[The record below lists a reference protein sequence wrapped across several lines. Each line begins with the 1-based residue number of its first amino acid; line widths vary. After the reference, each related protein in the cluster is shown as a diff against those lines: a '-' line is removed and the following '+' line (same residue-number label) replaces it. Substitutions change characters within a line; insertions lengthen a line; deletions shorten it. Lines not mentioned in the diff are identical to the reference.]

1 MTQHADA
8 PAEAEPAAAARTTT
22 TTSTTSTL
30 DGHYWERARR
40 GAAPWIIGAVGL
52 AALGIGQFV
61 PLRHHMESDLRDRSL
76 AALHGAGFG
85 DVTVDFT
92 GRDGR
97 IGGSVASPADIQ
109 RAVDTVRSLEGV
121 RVVSGNPAPPAAVAG
136 ATSPAVKAVIAD
148 GTLVLS
154 GSVGSEA
161 ARQAL
166 VEAVTQAFGPG
177 TVKDELTVGASTS
190 DAGLAAFGSL
200 VAGLG
205 RSAAATADLSDG
217 RLTLTGTVPDAG
229 QLDAATAGAN
239 AVTGDPGKVT
249 NQLTATGGATSA
261 SPTAS
266 DSPAASAS
274 PTASASPAASAN
286 PSASA
291 SPSPSGDPA
300 QQPAQQAL
308 VDLPRVEFETGSAT
322 LTPSGRG
329 VVATAA
335 KILAANPTIRVRIDG
350 YTDDLGDWEV
360 NKALSSARAD
370 TVRSTLVA
378 DGIDAGRLQSFGWSE
393 ENPKVP
399 NTSAANRATNRRVEF
414 VVLP

>member
-8 PAEAEPAAAARTTT
+8 PAEAAPAAAARTTT
-22 TTSTTSTL
+22 TTSTTSAL
-30 DGHYWERARR
+30 DGYYWERARR

-97 IGGSVASPADIQ
+97 IGGTVASPADVQ

-136 ATSPAVKAVIAD
+136 ATSPTVKAVIAD
-148 GTLVLS
+148 GALVLS

-166 VEAVTQAFGPG
+166 VEAVAQAFGPG

-190 DAGLAAFGSL
+190 DAGLAAFVSL

-249 NQLTATGGATSA
+249 NQLTAAGGATSA

-266 DSPAASAS
+266 ESPAASAS
-274 PTASASPAASAN
+274 PSASESPA
-286 PSASA
+286 ASA
-291 SPSPSGDPA
+291 SPSPSGDAA

-335 KILAANPTIRVRIDG
+335 KILAANPTIRVRVDG